1 MRKFYSMKNLAIALV
16 VALAMP
22 ATVQAENES
31 NVVFYESFNGL
42 TGHGGNDGYF
52 DNDEAAGVEV
62 GAEDLLVADALD
74 NKTGWG
80 EFVKVAICDK
90 CVRIATKKNNGEL
103 TTPAFAVDG
112 AATLTFNAAAQLEDV
127 VTLYV
132 EVVGEG
138 KLIYGEV
145 TDQKIAISAQK
156 SDSKVYDLLGRSTTK
171 SGKGL
176 RIINGKK
183 VIF

>member
-1 MRKFYSMKNLAIALV
+1 MNLRHHRITLGMNHKHILIRLKATRRYINPPLHAILSQS
-16 VALAMP
+16 
-22 ATVQAENES
+22 AT
-31 NVVFYESFNGL
+31 
-42 TGHGGNDGYF
+42 
-52 DNDEAAGVEV
+52 
-62 GAEDLLVADALD
+62 
-74 NKTGWG
+74 
-80 EFVKVAICDK
+80 
-90 CVRIATKKNNGEL
+90 
-103 TTPAFAVDG
+103 
-112 AATLTFNAAAQLEDV
+112 TLKNAAAQLEDV

>member
-1 MRKFYSMKNLAIALV
+1 MNLRHHRVTLGMNHKHILIRLKATRRYINPPLHAILSQS
-16 VALAMP
+16 
-22 ATVQAENES
+22 AT
-31 NVVFYESFNGL
+31 
-42 TGHGGNDGYF
+42 
-52 DNDEAAGVEV
+52 
-62 GAEDLLVADALD
+62 
-74 NKTGWG
+74 
-80 EFVKVAICDK
+80 
-90 CVRIATKKNNGEL
+90 
-103 TTPAFAVDG
+103 
-112 AATLTFNAAAQLEDV
+112 TLKNAAAQLEDV

-138 KLIYGEV
+138 KLTYGEQ
-145 TDQKIAISAQK
+145 TAQKISISLPASTAGETKLADQNYSIAISDAKGDIQLKFSTVSTKDDKQRAYLDEIKVVKNSTDGISAISAQK

>member
-1 MRKFYSMKNLAIALV
+1 MIFLYGISAQIVIILPRNLRQDDFSF
-16 VALAMP
+16 P
-22 ATVQAENES
+22 A
-31 NVVFYESFNGL
+31 
-42 TGHGGNDGYF
+42 
-52 DNDEAAGVEV
+52 AASVS
-62 GAEDLLVADALD
+62 L
-74 NKTGWG
+74 KHTQ
-80 EFVKVAICDK
+80 VAIMNLRHH
-90 CVRIATKKNNGEL
+90 RIPLGMNHKHILIRLKATRRYINPPL
-103 TTPAFAVDG
+103 HAILSQSATT
-112 AATLTFNAAAQLEDV
+112 LKNAAAQLEDV